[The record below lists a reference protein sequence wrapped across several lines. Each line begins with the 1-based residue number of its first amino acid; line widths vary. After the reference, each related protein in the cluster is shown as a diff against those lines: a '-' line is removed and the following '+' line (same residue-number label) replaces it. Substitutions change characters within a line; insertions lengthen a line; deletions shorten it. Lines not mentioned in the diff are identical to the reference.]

1 MQSGDSSASQKA
13 ASPGGEVCSH
23 PRRSV
28 SQSWEAYK
36 ACKPTSLQCACVPN
50 ARSVD
55 ALATA
60 RHVRLVRHP
69 LPYLA
74 CKKRKMSTI
83 APTLPER
90 PVQTDALV
98 YSNLDASAR
107 VAYRKAA
114 GAAWRRDPKN
124 AESIRAS
131 AKRYR
136 EGHKAECAAA
146 NKVYKARAYSK
157 QADIDRRLDL
167 LTEAHITA
175 SAREIRC
182 ARCSGRARA
191 APRQI
196 RRTRPHPSCDP
207 TRGHI
212 S

>member
-1 MQSGDSSASQKA
+1 MLASSALR
-13 ASPGGEVCSH
+13 E
-23 PRRSV
+23 SV
-28 SQSWEAYK
+28 VGSLHSLQAYK
-36 ACKPTSLQCACVPN
+36 STSQQCACVPN

-69 LPYLA
+69 LPSLA

-83 APTLPER
+83 APTLPERPERPER

-146 NKVYKARAYSK
+146 NRVYKARAYSK

-167 LTEAHITA
+167 LTEAQARVGEDRAQLAAQLEAVRAVAERLRSGEAVWA
-175 SAREIRC
+175 SV
-182 ARCSGRARA
+182 
-191 APRQI
+191 
-196 RRTRPHPSCDP
+196 D
-207 TRGHI
+207 I
-212 S
+212 SVM